1 MLSHTVTVTC
11 YLAVVLLI
19 VPSLQCHAFVVPT
32 MGRLAVDRSHHN
44 RYQLRQLH
52 QQKQQPKCSLII
64 QMAAT
69 GEDKAAPLISGADLE
84 VMLADLDTPL
94 VIDAYATWYVL
105 YYKLIGGW
113 VHFFM

>member
-52 QQKQQPKCSLII
+52 QQKQQTKCSLII

-69 GEDKAAPLISGADLE
+69 GEEKAAPLISGADLE